1 MRHLVGMLALVLCA
15 SSFFTVVEAQAGS
28 ALDEALQAR
37 CAKTTCT
44 IRNNPGGDVQ
54 LFQQAAQEVMDEGK
68 RLVIDGFCA
77 SACVVLADLA
87 RTNTCITADAQI
99 AVHKAS
105 IIRVTGKTY
114 VDGREVPTGRLLRRE
129 DPPDSDDI
137 NAWVNAHGGYPTKG
151 VKIIPVKDARQFWA
165 MCK

>member
-1 MRHLVGMLALVLCA
+1 MRSSEHSICRTFIRSRSSAIFAA
-15 SSFFTVVEAQAGS
+15 SIYPS
-28 ALDEALQAR
+28 
-37 CAKTTCT
+37 
-44 IRNNPGGDVQ
+44 
-54 LFQQAAQEVMDEGK
+54 
-68 RLVIDGFCA
+68 
-77 SACVVLADLA
+77 
-87 RTNTCITADAQI
+87 
-99 AVHKAS
+99 AS